1 MSHVCSH
8 LNSQSVQALL
18 CLRSWSLA
26 GMVKDKDV
34 LKVAVLPDV
43 DRDEKMELED
53 GWDSLKRYTMEVPK
67 FR

>member
-1 MSHVCSH
+1 
-8 LNSQSVQALL
+8 
-18 CLRSWSLA
+18 
-26 GMVKDKDV
+26 MVKDKDV